1 MRPEKIAFI
10 NQIRSEVESS
20 SFVILTDVRGLG
32 VAKTEALRN
41 QLADIDSRL
50 RIVKNTMFKQV
61 ADELEFDGIQDVLT
75 GPTAMVF
82 GSGDVVVTAKILK
95 EFAKE
100 SANLPKVKAAHL
112 DGKTISSADVNA
124 LADLPSKEIMQ
135 GQLVATIA
143 APMTGL
149 VGVFQQ
155 KVSTLV
161 YVLTAAITKKEEV

>member
-10 NQIRSEVESS
+10 NQIKSEIESS
-20 SFVILTDVRGLG
+20 EFIILADVCGLE
-32 VAKTEALRN
+32 VAKTETLRN

-50 RIVKNTMFKQV
+50 RIVKNTMFKRV
-61 ADELEFDGIQDVLT
+61 AEELEFEGLGEALT

-82 GSGDVVVTAKILK
+82 GTGDVVTTAKILK
-95 EFAKE
+95 EFAKV
-100 SANLPKVKAAHL
+100 SSDLPKVKAASL
-112 DGKTISSADVNA
+112 AGKTISSADVKA

-155 KVSTLV
+155 KISSLV
-161 YVLTAAITKKEEV
+161 YVLTAAIAKEEEA